1 MTDEAQHFPAGSPGH
16 PGLPPVSWRKKERNR
31 VLARPTWLLEQ
42 QHVSWGSVHGQRA
55 GLLDGAV
62 GSAGHAVAAPGVGK
76 PEVLGRDIQEAC
88 ISPDLLGKGVE
99 TELQPEL
106 RRQPSQESFGKG
118 HCHLFVGLQR
128 WFRPLGCS
136 FPGLALSSVYPDL
149 PFSLSLS
156 PKVFLTHLLFFPF
169 KREVGWGLSQKS
181 L

>member
-16 PGLPPVSWRKKERNR
+16 PGLPPVSGRKKKRDR
-31 VLARPTWLLEQ
+31 MLARPTWLLEQ

-55 GLLDGAV
+55 GLLDRAV

-106 RRQPSQESFGKG
+106 RSQPSQESFGKG
-118 HCHLFVGLQR
+118 HCHPFVGLQR

-136 FPGLALSSVYPDL
+136 FPGLALSSLYPDL
-149 PFSLSLS
+149 PFSLTISKSLFN
-156 PKVFLTHLLFFPF
+156 PFVVFSF
-169 KREVGWGLSQKS
+169 KREVGWGLSPKS